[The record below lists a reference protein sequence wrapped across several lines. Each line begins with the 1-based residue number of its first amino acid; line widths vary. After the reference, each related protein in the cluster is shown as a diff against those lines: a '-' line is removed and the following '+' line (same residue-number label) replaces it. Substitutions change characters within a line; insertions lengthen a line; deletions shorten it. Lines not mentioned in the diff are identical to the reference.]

1 MKLKPKYF
9 EDFEVGLIFESEPS
23 LISFLEIKEGFDSKV
38 KPTLKSSKYFGFNF
52 IYECY

>member
-23 LISFLEIKEGFDSKV
+23 LISKNEIKDEE
-38 KPTLKSSKYFGFNF
+38 
-52 IYECY
+52 YEELYKLLSFPLLHKK